1 MPGQGRRKLT
11 EGVLHDGQAPTQ
23 APCVAAHDGKV
34 WHIAGNPPRFE
45 HKIYVTTA

>member
-11 EGVLHDGQAPTQ
+11 EGFLHGQAPTQ

-34 WHIAGNPPRFE
+34 WHIAGNPPRS
-45 HKIYVTTA
+45 VRVNCLALSP